1 MKRVIVNVLLSGAL
15 FFGVAFF
22 GRKAIGHD
30 ADHGLLRMAW
40 RTSGEK
46 VRICKE
52 LSAEEKAKIPIHMRR
67 DAGCVSRVL
76 PYRLHVSVDGKV
88 IEDRAIVP
96 AGIHGDRPLYVQ
108 AELARAPGP
117 VAVHIEFAPELSL
130 LHQEVGARDPAW
142 EEAAARAPRFTLDR
156 SIEIQAGRI
165 ALVAL
170 DRAGKELVVYGAA
183 AAASPTPAG
192 TR

>member
-1 MKRVIVNVLLSGAL
+1 MSRALFNVLLSGVL

-52 LSAEEKAKIPIHMRR
+52 LSAAEKAKIPIHMRR

-88 IEDRAIVP
+88 VEDRPVVP

-108 AELARAPGP
+108 AELPRAPGP
-117 VAVHIEFAPELSL
+117 VTVQIDFAPDLSL
-130 LHQEVGARDPAW
+130 LHQEVGKRDPAW
-142 EEAAARAPRFTLDR
+142 EASAAKAPRFALDQVVDIR
-156 SIEIQAGRI
+156 AGRI

-170 DRAGKELVVYGAA
+170 DKSGKQLVVYG
-183 AAASPTPAG
+183 

>member
-1 MKRVIVNVLLSGAL
+1 MSRVVFRIVLSGVL

-22 GRKAIGHD
+22 GRKAIGRD

-52 LSAEEKAKIPIHMRR
+52 LPAAEKAKIPIHMRR

-76 PYRLHVSVDGKV
+76 PYRLHVTVDGKV
-88 IEDRAIVP
+88 VEDRPVVP

-108 AELARAPGP
+108 AEMPRKPGP
-117 VAVHIEFAPELSL
+117 ATVHIEFAPDLTL
-130 LHQEVGARDPAW
+130 LTSEVGTRDPAW
-142 EEAAARAPRFTLDR
+142 EASATRAPRFTLDQTIDIR
-156 SIEIQAGRI
+156 AGRI

-170 DRAGKELVVYGAA
+170 DKSGKQLVVYGETPAA
-183 AAASPTPAG
+183 AN
-192 TR
+192 

>member
-1 MKRVIVNVLLSGAL
+1 MKRVMVNVLLSGVL

-22 GRKAIGHD
+22 GRKAIGRD

-76 PYRLHVSVDGKV
+76 PYRLHASVDGKV

-117 VAVHIEFAPELSL
+117 VAVHIDFAPDLSL
-130 LHQEVGARDPAW
+130 LHEEVGMRDPAW
-142 EEAAARAPRFTLDR
+142 EASAARAPRFTLDKTVD
-156 SIEIQAGRI
+156 IKAGRI

-170 DRAGKELVVYGAA
+170 DKAGKELVVYGAGP
-183 AAASPTPAG
+183 SSTPSAD
-192 TR
+192 